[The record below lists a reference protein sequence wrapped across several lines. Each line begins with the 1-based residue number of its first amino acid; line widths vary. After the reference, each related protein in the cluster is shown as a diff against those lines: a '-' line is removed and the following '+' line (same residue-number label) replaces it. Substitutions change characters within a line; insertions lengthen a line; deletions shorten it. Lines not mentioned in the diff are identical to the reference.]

1 MNKEEKEKL
10 RFEIKKAH
18 IRAGNAED
26 AIKRTFYMG
35 KLAGINEA
43 IKTAKTDPEIEEL
56 KEHIMYT
63 INWMIEYIYTEQGKK
78 YYKAMK
84 EEMMKKGEW

>member
-18 IRAGNAED
+18 IRAGSAED
-26 AIKRTFYMG
+26 AVTRIFYLG
-35 KLAGINEA
+35 KLDGINAAVEA
-43 IKTAKTDPEIEEL
+43 ATSDPEIEEL
-56 KEHIMYT
+56 KEHIIYT
-63 INWMIEYIYTEQGKK
+63 INWLDENIKTKRGKK

-84 EEMMKKGEW
+84 EEMIKKGEW